1 MLYPIELRAHT
12 RTDIFAHRFAMSGT
26 GWRLLIFDAVFLEEN
41 SEEAE
46 RGDGN
51 HDEAADDA
59 DYEHRR

>member
-1 MLYPIELRAHT
+1 
-12 RTDIFAHRFAMSGT
+12 MSGT

-51 HDEAADDA
+51 HDEAADHA
-59 DYEHRR
+59 DYEHSRQTTQE